1 ANQGEAVVKQQ
12 SDYYPF
18 GLRFDGYL
26 NNDNKYLYNG
36 KELQDETEWYD
47 YGARMYDASL
57 GRWHCIDPQAERYSS
72 MSPYNYVANNP
83 MLLIDP
89 NGEEIWIYYKDKDG
103 NEQKMQYTAG
113 MEYDGGNEFV
123 TASVKYLNQMNSTEN
138 GAKVV
143 GTLSD
148 SDNAFNMTNTFVK
161 NKKGENIQALAF
173 KGAEEGGGQIH
184 AGELLNQPGAELA
197 NLENTAHELFH
208 GFQHENGQGGA
219 SIFNEVE
226 AMVYSLSVT
235 NEYMFASGSFG
246 AGSST
251 GLGKDNTLNSQHYQ
265 ESFQKLLYSTSF
277 PGKSF
282 VSAVKHFKLGAA
294 KNTTGLYNRYPLR
307 RANQKKSLLKQF
319 YPLIK

>member
-1 ANQGEAVVKQQ
+1 
-12 SDYYPF
+12 
-18 GLRFDGYL
+18 
-26 NNDNKYLYNG
+26 
-36 KELQDETEWYD
+36 
-47 YGARMYDASL
+47 
-57 GRWHCIDPQAERYSS
+57 
-72 MSPYNYVANNP
+72 VANNP

-113 MEYDGGNEFV
+113 MKYDGNNEFV
-123 TASVKYLNQMNSTEN
+123 TTSVKYLNQMNSTEN
-138 GAKVV
+138 GAKVI
-143 GTLSD
+143 GALSG

-173 KGAEEGGGQIH
+173 AGAEGGGGQIH
-184 AGELLNQPGAELA
+184 AGELLNQPGAKLA

-226 AMVYSLSVT
+226 AMAFGLSVA
-235 NEYMFASGSFG
+235 NEYMFTSEYFG
-246 AGSST
+246 PGSST
-251 GLGKDNTLNSQHYQ
+251 GLGKDNTLNSKHY
-265 ESFQKLLYSTSF
+265 ENAFQKLLQSSSF
-277 PGKSF
+277 PSKSF
-282 VSAVKHFKLGAA
+282 VSAVKHFKLGAG

-319 YPLIK
+319 YPLTK